1 VHVKRG
7 DQVIIIAGN
16 DKGRTGQVTQVDVE
30 RGRVVVE
37 GINMRVRHK
46 KPTQQN
52 PQGERVELEAS
63 LHASNV
69 MLLDAKTGKG
79 TRKRP
84 TEA

>member
-1 VHVKRG
+1 MHVKRG